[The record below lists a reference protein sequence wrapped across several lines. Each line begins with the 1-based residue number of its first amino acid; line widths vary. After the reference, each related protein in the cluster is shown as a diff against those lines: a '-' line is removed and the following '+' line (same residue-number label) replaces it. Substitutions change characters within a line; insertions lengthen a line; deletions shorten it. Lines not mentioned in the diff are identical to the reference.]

1 MNEAVETKSVGPI
14 GGSTV
19 QILFRSNWELRQS
32 IVINVITIYKNKL
45 LRKKWNCFSF
55 KGCTC
60 GTALNYFSYIFLV
73 LV

>member
-45 LRKKWNCFSF
+45 LR
-55 KGCTC
+55 
-60 GTALNYFSYIFLV
+60 LL
-73 LV
+73 